1 MAPQPPA
8 STFPQDLPPR
18 EQSWKDRNCPGMTGY
33 FSFRLS
39 SYSLQTSDK
48 AVLARRVC
56 MLTILLLRTAISVK
70 EVVWAAI
77 RLNIAWLIINIVFG
91 IISFFFVAMAL
102 EKIGEAQGRRKVLG
116 ILVVC
121 SSAILVDV
129 YITDSY
135 RGGGTLMSS
144 YLSWP
149 SSTQASSS
157 VCSSAL
163 VGEAGVLAGWPYGC
177 SYSSFTGS
185 RRGNL
190 RPKAMYEKQHPT

>member
-116 ILVVC
+116 ILVGRWHFDVFLLVM
-121 SSAILVDV
+121 AIIHAGIFIGLFFGL
-129 YITDSY
+129 
-135 RGGGTLMSS
+135 GGGGGS
-144 YLSWP
+144 
-149 SSTQASSS
+149 
-157 VCSSAL
+157 
-163 VGEAGVLAGWPYGC
+163 AGWLALWLLIFIVYWITTWQPEAE
-177 SYSSFTGS
+177 S
-185 RRGNL
+185 NV
-190 RPKAMYEKQHPT
+190 